1 MLCWHVRLESD
12 RQIVYDVNKAYEGRT
27 PMSIRRLC
35 CLVLTLWLLA
45 GSAFAAAPA
54 LQEEIYAPEAL
65 LYCVESGQT
74 LYEKEADKPVPP
86 ASVTKLM
93 TALVVLE
100 HEADLSQTTTVSDTA
115 VDIERDSTNVALV
128 PGEEVTLE
136 DMLYAT
142 LMQSANDA
150 ANVLAEYVGGTQ
162 AGFAQMMND
171 RAAALGCTGSHFENA
186 HGLDAPGHVMTARD
200 VARILA
206 ALVDDPRFLEI
217 AGALVYTMPA
227 TNMQPEAR
235 TFYTKQRML
244 RQNSKFYNEYAIAGK
259 NGYTTGAQH
268 TQCMAARRDG
278 LTFIAVSMGSS
289 GNMYYPWRDMR
300 TLFAYALDDL
310 HLVTIGAGQLRQMA
324 DAAGIAGADPQEEV
338 TLALPLDADAGAL
351 SLAGVPD
358 EAGAYPVSLA
368 AEGGT
373 EAVAALSAAAL
384 GLAVRE
390 TAAEDTAS
398 APQDTGPAA
407 SPAPSVAS
415 APAFGWLKWLLIPLG
430 LLALFVLWFV
440 LTCVYRARKARRSRE
455 RIARLRRASQER
467 DRRERQ
473 G

>member
-45 GSAFAAAPA
+45 GSAFATAPA

-115 VDIERDSTNVALV
+115 VDIERDSTNIALV

-206 ALVDDPRFLEI
+206 ALLDDPRFLEI
-217 AGALVYTMPA
+217 AGALVYTMPG
-227 TNMQPEAR
+227 TNMQPETR

-289 GNMYYPWRDMR
+289 GNMYYPLARHAHTVCLCPGRPASGYDR
-300 TLFAYALDDL
+300 GRAA
-310 HLVTIGAGQLRQMA
+310 QA
-324 DAAGIAGADPQEEV
+324 DGRRGRHRGRRSP
-338 TLALPLDADAGAL
+338 
-351 SLAGVPD
+351 
-358 EAGAYPVSLA
+358 
-368 AEGGT
+368 GGGH
-373 EAVAALSAAAL
+373 A
-384 GLAVRE
+384 
-390 TAAEDTAS
+390 
-398 APQDTGPAA
+398 GPAA
-407 SPAPSVAS
+407 GRGCRGAVPGGRSGRGGRLSGQPGCGGRHRGRCCAVRR
-415 APAFGWLKWLLIPLG
+415 
-430 LLALFVLWFV
+430 
-440 LTCVYRARKARRSRE
+440 RARPGRPRDGGRGHRSRAARHRPGCVPRPHPWRPRRRS
-455 RIARLRRASQER
+455 AGSSGCSSHWGCWPCLSC
-467 DRRERQ
+467 
-473 G
+473 GLC

>member
-1 MLCWHVRLESD
+1 
-12 RQIVYDVNKAYEGRT
+12 
-27 PMSIRRLC
+27 MSIRRLC

-162 AGFAQMMND
+162 AGFARMMND
-171 RAAALGCTGSHFENA
+171 KAAELGCTGSHFENA

-206 ALVDDPRFLEI
+206 ALLDDPRFLEI

-310 HLVTIGAGQLRQMA
+310 HPVTIGAGQLRQMA

-384 GLAVRE
+384 
-390 TAAEDTAS
+390 
-398 APQDTGPAA
+398 
-407 SPAPSVAS
+407 
-415 APAFGWLKWLLIPLG
+415 AF
-430 LLALFVLWFV
+430 
-440 LTCVYRARKARRSRE
+440 S
-455 RIARLRRASQER
+455 
-467 DRRERQ
+467 
-473 G
+473 

>member
-1 MLCWHVRLESD
+1 M
-12 RQIVYDVNKAYEGRT
+12 
-27 PMSIRRLC
+27 
-35 CLVLTLWLLA
+35 
-45 GSAFAAAPA
+45 
-54 LQEEIYAPEAL
+54 
-65 LYCVESGQT
+65 
-74 LYEKEADKPVPP
+74 
-86 ASVTKLM
+86 
-93 TALVVLE
+93 
-100 HEADLSQTTTVSDTA
+100 
-115 VDIERDSTNVALV
+115 
-128 PGEEVTLE
+128 
-136 DMLYAT
+136 YAT

-206 ALVDDPRFLEI
+206 ALLDDPRFLEI

-310 HLVTIGAGQLRQMA
+310 HPVTIGAGQLRQMA

-358 EAGAYPVSLA
+358 EAGAYPVSLDTEDGIQA
-368 AEGGT
+368 VGT
-373 EAVAALSAAAL
+373 LSAAAL
-384 GLAVRE
+384 GLAARE
-390 TAAEDTAS
+390 TAAEDTAA

>member
-1 MLCWHVRLESD
+1 
-12 RQIVYDVNKAYEGRT
+12 
-27 PMSIRRLC
+27 MSIRRLALLILAVLL
-35 CLVLTLWLLA
+35 LVS
-45 GSAFAAAPA
+45 GSAMALTPT

-65 LYCVESGQT
+65 LCCVESGQA

-115 VDIERDSTNVALV
+115 VGIERDSTNIALV

-162 AGFAQMMND
+162 AGFAQMMNA

-206 ALVDDPRFLEI
+206 ALLDDPRFLEI

-310 HLVTIGAGQLRQMA
+310 HPVTIGAGQLRQMA

-358 EAGAYPVSLA
+358 EAGAYPVSLDTEDGIQA
-368 AEGGT
+368 VGT
-373 EAVAALSAAAL
+373 LSAAAL